1 MPSDKEH
8 SDDTSVLGKHALE
21 AEAETTT
28 KEDDSGKDMLHRL
41 HLSINFH
48 EQQSRTRLYSDDD
61 VGPMP
66 ASAAASE
73 ETAAKKRKRALPHEQ
88 LYISRMPSAEMYE
101 KSYMHRDAI
110 NFVAVTRTDF
120 IITTSVD
127 GFLKF
132 WKKTEQ
138 GIEFVKQ
145 YRSHLGLIA
154 GISVSDDGLLL
165 ATIAMDKTLKVYDVI
180 NFDMINMIKLE
191 FVPSTVCWIHKR
203 GEAQAKVA
211 VSDADS
217 SAIHIFD
224 GRGDGNPMFSITKL
238 HNGPVTTMAFNDRY
252 NCVISADSTGALE
265 YWVPDEN
272 HELPKT
278 VSFEY
283 KSDTDLYEFKK
294 CKSTATSLT
303 FSQDFEKF
311 VTMSAKDGQV
321 RVWKTK
327 TGKMIRK
334 YDESLDVVN
343 EMQQTGQK
351 LYKLDDME
359 FGRRLAGERMLSK
372 SAQQNTMNAVFDES
386 GHFLIYPTIFGI
398 KVVNTYTNKVVRLIG
413 KSEPQRFMNIALY
426 QGAPKKK
433 SNMTMAMVASDNAVI
448 KESEMRDP
456 TLFCTAHTRNR
467 FYMFT
472 EREPDQGPSH
482 KTDRDVFNEKP
493 SREEQTIATAQ
504 HTKTKLGTTAIL
516 RTTMGDIQ
524 IKLFPEL
531 VPKTV
536 ENFVTHSRNGY
547 YDNVI
552 FHRIIKA
559 FMLQTGDPLGDG
571 TGGTSIWGKEFEDE
585 FHPDLKHDRPY
596 TVSMAN
602 AGPGTNGS
610 QFFITAVPTPWLD
623 NKHTVFGRAVTGM
636 DVIHNIENLKV
647 DKTDKPFEEVKIL
660 NIEIR

>member
-8 SDDTSVLGKHALE
+8 IDDQSVLGKRALE
-21 AEAETTT
+21 TEAEPTT
-28 KEDDSGKDMLHRL
+28 KEDDSGKDMLHRGSFL
-41 HLSINFH
+41 IFWYFNN
-48 EQQSRTRLYSDDD
+48 QTDSDDD
-61 VGPMP
+61 IGPMP
-66 ASAAASE
+66 ASAPTSE
-73 ETAAKKRKRALPHEQ
+73 ETVAKKRKRALPHEQ

-191 FVPSTVCWIHKR
+191 FIPSTVCWIHKR

-224 GRGDGNPMFSITKL
+224 GRGDGKPMFSITKL

-265 YWVPDEN
+265 YWIPDES

-283 KSDTDLYEFKK
+283 KSETDLYEFKK

-311 VTMSAKDGQV
+311 VTMSAKDRQV

-334 YDESLDVVN
+334 YDESLDVIN
-343 EMQQTGQK
+343 EMQQIGQK

-372 SAQQNTMNAVFDES
+372 STQQNAMNAVFDES

-516 RTTMGDIQ
+516 RTTLGDIQ

-531 VPKTV
+531 VPKSV

-610 QFFITAVPTPWLD
+610 QFFITTVPTPWLD

-636 DVIHNIENLKV
+636 DVIHNIENLKT

>member
-8 SDDTSVLGKHALE
+8 NDDTSVLGKRALE
-21 AEAETTT
+21 AEEAPAV
-28 KEDDSGKDMLHRL
+28 KEDESGKESPPHSHHQHKD
-41 HLSINFH
+41 
-48 EQQSRTRLYSDDD
+48 SDDD
-61 VGPMP
+61 IGPMP
-66 ASAAASE
+66 APAAAE
-73 ETAAKKRKRALPHEQ
+73 EENVAKKRKRALPHEQ

-132 WKKTEQ
+132 WKKTDQ

-165 ATIAMDKTLKVYDVI
+165 ATIAMDKSLKVYDVI
-180 NFDMINMIKLE
+180 NFDMINMVKLD
-191 FVPSTVCWIHKR
+191 FVPSTICWIHKR

-217 SAIHIFD
+217 SAIHVFD
-224 GRGDGNPMFSITKL
+224 GRGDGKALFSITKL

-283 KSDTDLYEFKK
+283 KSETDLYEFKK

-303 FSQDFEKF
+303 FSHDFEKF
-311 VTMSAKDGQV
+311 VTMSAKDRQV
-321 RVWKTK
+321 RVWKTR

-372 SAQQNTMNAVFDES
+372 STQQSTMNAVFDES

-516 RTTMGDIQ
+516 RTTLGDIQ

-610 QFFITAVPTPWLD
+610 QFFITTVPTPWLD

-636 DVIHNIENLKV
+636 DVIHNIENLKT

>member
-1 MPSDKEH
+1 
-8 SDDTSVLGKHALE
+8 
-21 AEAETTT
+21 
-28 KEDDSGKDMLHRL
+28 
-41 HLSINFH
+41 
-48 EQQSRTRLYSDDD
+48 
-61 VGPMP
+61 MP
-66 ASAAASE
+66 A
-73 ETAAKKRKRALPHEQ
+73 TAAEEVATKKRKKPLPHEA
-88 LYISRMPSAEMYE
+88 LYISRLPSAEMYE

-110 NFVAVTRTDF
+110 NFVAVTKTDF
-120 IITTSVD
+120 VVTTSVD
-127 GFLKF
+127 GYLKF
-132 WKKTEQ
+132 WKKTET

-145 YRSHLGLIA
+145 YKSHLGLIA
-154 GISVSDDGLLL
+154 GICVSDDGLLL
-165 ATIAMDKTLKVYDVI
+165 ATIAMDKTMKVYDVI

-191 FVPSTVCWIHKR
+191 FTPSTVCWVHKR

-217 SAIHIFD
+217 SAIHVFD
-224 GRGDGNPMFSITKL
+224 GRGEGKALFSITKL
-238 HNGPVTTMAFNDRY
+238 HSAPVTTMAFNDRY
-252 NCVISADSTGALE
+252 NCVISADESGGFE
-265 YWVPDEN
+265 YWVPDEEAN
-272 HELPKT
+272 VPKT
-278 VSFEY
+278 VAFEY
-283 KSDTDLYEFKK
+283 KTQTDLYEFKK
-294 CKSTATSLT
+294 CRSTATSLT

-311 VTMSAKDGQV
+311 ATMSTKDRQV
-321 RVWKTK
+321 RVWKTR

-334 YDESLDVVN
+334 YDESLEVIN

-359 FGRRLAGERMLSK
+359 FGRRLAGERLLMK
-372 SAQQNTMNAVFDES
+372 STQPSCLNAVFDES

-398 KVVNTYTNKVVRLIG
+398 KVVNTHSNKVVKLIG
-413 KSEPQRFMNIALY
+413 KSEPHRFMNVAIY

-433 SNMTMAMVASDNAVI
+433 SILTMAMAASDNAVI
-448 KESEMRDP
+448 KESELRDP

-472 EREPDQGPSH
+472 EREPDHGASSSH
-482 KTDRDVFNEKP
+482 KADRDVFNEKP

-524 IKLFPEL
+524 FKLFPEL

-552 FHRIIKA
+552 FHRIIKS

-585 FHPDLKHDRPY
+585 FHQDLKHDRPY
-596 TVSMAN
+596 TLSMAN
-602 AGPGTNGS
+602 AGKNTNGS
-610 QFFITAVPTPWLD
+610 QFFITTVPTPWLD
-623 NKHTVFGRAVTGM
+623 NKHSVFGRAVTGM
-636 DVIHNIENLKV
+636 DVIHNIENLKT
-647 DKTDKPFEEVKIL
+647 DKGDKPFEDVRIL